1 MRRTKRTEIMYG
13 PAGYSYVYLCYGIHH
28 LFNIVTGPVDL
39 PHAIL
44 IRAVMPI
51 TGIEIMNKRRGNV
64 SQSQLL
70 NGPGKWT
77 QAFGITTAVN
87 GINLFDKK
95 SPIQLNQSK
104 SDINTKNIIATPRIG
119 INYAEEWIDKPWR
132 FILAKG

>member
-39 PHAIL
+39 PHAVL

-51 TGIEIMNKRRGNV
+51 MGIEIMNKRRGNV

-87 GINLFDKK
+87 GLNLFDKK

>member
-1 MRRTKRTEIMYG
+1 
-13 PAGYSYVYLCYGIHH
+13 
-28 LFNIVTGPVDL
+28 
-39 PHAIL
+39 
-44 IRAVMPI
+44 MPI